1 LSVTP
6 TTVLVTGAGF
16 TKSFYPS
23 APLVEDDY
31 YITELLD
38 SLRRC
43 SRALPVVE
51 ADLARTGGKKLN
63 IERLMTRLD
72 GGMPHDFGYG
82 AQGEMA
88 FAFDQLKQA
97 LLRRLQSAENHI
109 ANRTDDLKQFAKFCV
124 DNSITCV
131 TFNYDDFLDQALYSV
146 RPYSANEYGEPGWQ
160 PDKGYG
166 FYCRDSGSCLID
178 TITEMHDCRMFLFKL
193 HGSLN
198 WYARLGYSPLCP
210 VEAIV
215 HHSEWYRHGGRPYDR
230 SMVREHL
237 EEGPLVVPP
246 VLAKADLLKQ
256 PVLRMVWSGAYHSLL
271 KADLVVFIGYS
282 LPITDLAARFLFS
295 ESIRDEA
302 DIVVVDL
309 NPEAMN
315 SYRSLFPKL
324 DPETCFHRTD
334 AADWCCK
341 VAEGTIAL

>member
-1 LSVTP
+1 
-6 TTVLVTGAGF
+6 
-16 TKSFYPS
+16 
-23 APLVEDDY
+23 
-31 YITELLD
+31 
-38 SLRRC
+38 
-43 SRALPVVE
+43 VE